1 MKITVEDIT
10 PVKKRLRVEIEAD
23 EVNRKLN
30 QAYGDI
36 RNKVRIP
43 GFRPGKAPRKILESY
58 YGNQVRED
66 VTKELIA
73 DSFPKAV
80 DEAKTFPLG
89 QPVLEKESL
98 KQGDPFFYSAIME
111 VRPQFEVKNYLGL
124 EIQKEILSVSDDD
137 VQNRLEEIRKAN
149 GKLTS
154 IAEKR
159 PIREGDYAIVD
170 YKGFENGQ
178 PMEGIHSSNLL
189 VKIGKNDFHPK
200 FDEAL
205 VGLVKDDETEIDI
218 DFEKDFYHSRL
229 AGKQV
234 HFKTKVV
241 DIKELALP
249 ELDDAFA
256 SSLGSDFKDLETLRY
271 EIRKAI
277 TSENE
282 KRIDGELKQRL
293 IEKVSEGLDFELPDV
308 LVEAETDFSVNRFK
322 NNLERGG
329 ASIEKMGLSE
339 EGMKKEFRPLS
350 EKRVREMLILEQIA
364 KQAQITV
371 TVEDLEEGYRELA
384 LHMGQ
389 DTETVKKYYEAQD
402 QVESLKEELLKQKTL
417 KYLVDHAKVLE
428 VQKDE
433 LGQKKDREAGE
444 G

>member
-1 MKITVEDIT
+1 MKTTLEDIT
-10 PVKKRLRVEIEAD
+10 PVKKRLRVEIDAE
-23 EVNRKLN
+23 EVDKKLN

-66 VTKELIA
+66 VTKELIT

-89 QPVLEKESL
+89 QPLLEKEAL
-98 KQGDPFFYSAIME
+98 KQGENFVYSAIME
-111 VRPQFEVKNYLGL
+111 VRPQFEVKDYLGV
-124 EIQKEILSVSDDD
+124 EIEKEILSVRDED

-149 GKLTS
+149 GKLAS
-154 IAEKR
+154 VAEKR
-159 PIREGDYAIVD
+159 PIKEGDYAIVD

-178 PMEGIHSSNLL
+178 PIEGIESSNLL
-189 VKIGKNDFHPK
+189 VKVGKNDFHAK

-205 VGLVKDDETEIDI
+205 IGLAKEDETEINI
-218 DFEKDFYHSRL
+218 DFEKDFYHNKL

-234 HFKTKVV
+234 HFNVKVV
-241 DIKELALP
+241 DVKELALP
-249 ELDDAFA
+249 ELNDAFA
-256 SSLGSDFKDLETLRY
+256 SSLGSDFKDLENLRY

-277 TSENE
+277 ISENE

-293 IEKVSEGLDFELPDV
+293 IEKISKGLDFELPAV
-308 LVEAETDFSVNRFK
+308 LVEAETDFSVNSFK

-329 ASIEKMGLSE
+329 ASIEKMGISE
-339 EGMKKEFRPLS
+339 AGLKKEFRHLS

-364 KQAQITV
+364 QQDQITV
-371 TVEDLEEGYRELA
+371 TQEDLDEGYRDLA
-384 LHMGQ
+384 LTMGQ
-389 DTETVKKYYEAQD
+389 DTETVKKFYEAQN

-417 KYLVDHAKVLE
+417 KYLVDHANLLQVERAAL
-428 VQKDE
+428 VQST
-433 LGQKKDREAGE
+433 DREAGE